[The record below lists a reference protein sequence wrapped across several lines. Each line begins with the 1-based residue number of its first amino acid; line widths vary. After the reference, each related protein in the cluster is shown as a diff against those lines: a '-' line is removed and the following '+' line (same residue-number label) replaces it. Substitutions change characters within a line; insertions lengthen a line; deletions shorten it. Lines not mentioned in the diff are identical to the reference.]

1 MFRTDNQV
9 ALNDALGQLYADH
22 EPAFAAGYA
31 TQLAVDMLTLLPKRK
46 QKEFIKIV
54 EKFNGQQFVTVKN
67 ILSGKIVRIRR
78 EDRGGPCDPSMER
91 FHSM

>member
-9 ALNDALGQLYADH
+9 ALNDALSQLYADH

-31 TQLAVDMLTLLPKRK
+31 TQFAVDMLSLLPKRR
-46 QKEFIKIV
+46 QKEFINIV
-54 EKFNGQQFVTVKN
+54 EKFNGQQLVGVKN
-67 ILSGKIVRIRR
+67 ILTGKEVMIRR

-91 FHSM
+91 YHSM

>member
-9 ALNDALGQLYADH
+9 ALNNALSQLYADH

-31 TQLAVDMLTLLPKRK
+31 TQLAVDMLSLLPKRK
-46 QKEFIKIV
+46 QKEFINIV
-54 EKFNGQQFVTVKN
+54 EKFNGQQLVGVKN
-67 ILSGKIVRIRR
+67 ILTGKEVMIRR

-91 FHSM
+91 YHSM

>member
-9 ALNDALGQLYADH
+9 ALNDALSQLYADH
-22 EPAFAAGYA
+22 DPAFAAGYA
-31 TQLAVDMLTLLPKRK
+31 TQLAVDMLNMLPKRK
-46 QKEFIKIV
+46 QKEFINIV
-54 EKFNGQQFVTVKN
+54 KKFNGQQLIGVKN
-67 ILSGKIVRIRR
+67 ILTGKEVMIRR

>member
-9 ALNDALGQLYADH
+9 ALNDALSQLYEDQA
-22 EPAFAAGYA
+22 PAFTAGYI
-31 TQLAVDMLTLLPKRK
+31 TQMAVEMLSLLPKRK

-54 EKFNGQQFVTVKN
+54 EKFNGQQFVNVKN